1 MCRDSIAGHWDYEQ
15 RLRDTVLAE
24 DACLQKDSTAR
35 KEAREKLASSGKQNE
50 VRIALDHAECP
61 RLMSFR
67 WQGTDVLCKS
77 VIVYSR

>member
-1 MCRDSIAGHWDYEQ
+1 MEHATTPKYRLLRRHSIAGHWDYEQ

-50 VRIALDHAECP
+50 VRTVLDHAE
-61 RLMSFR
+61 
-67 WQGTDVLCKS
+67 TLC
-77 VIVYSR
+77 